1 MVSSLLCADLSGK
14 LFIDRSENMKKIVFY
29 CGVEGD
35 QSDCAY
41 VRNGREYIAMTDVER
56 LAALSGIIA
65 LLTQELEFVASR
77 ISAPCI
83 SVDCQSPVQ

>member
-1 MVSSLLCADLSGK
+1 
-14 LFIDRSENMKKIVFY
+14 MKKIVFY

-77 ISAPCI
+77 ITSPCTSSEHQ
-83 SVDCQSPVQ
+83 SVSQ

>member
-1 MVSSLLCADLSGK
+1 
-14 LFIDRSENMKKIVFY
+14 MKKIVFY

-56 LAALSGIIA
+56 LAALTGIIS

-77 ISAPCI
+77 ITSPCSPSEHQ
-83 SVDCQSPVQ
+83 SVSQ

>member
-1 MVSSLLCADLSGK
+1 
-14 LFIDRSENMKKIVFY
+14 MKKIVFY

-35 QSDCAY
+35 HFENAY

-65 LLTQELEFVASR
+65 LLTQELEFVAGR
-77 ISAPCI
+77 ISASCFEA
-83 SVDCQSPVQ
+83 DCQSPVQ